1 MIAKLAMSAVA
12 LPALVLLAAPTAHA
26 DQRTAVAAAAG
37 TEGLTPALAAA
48 YTQAEEAARAEGVP
62 LYINSGYRSPAEQ
75 QAMWEDGLATYGGPD
90 EARRWVLPPDES
102 THVSGQAID
111 VGPQPGAQWLESNGN
126 RWGLCRIY
134 ANEWWHFEL
143 ATAPGGS
150 CPALRA
156 DASDRPQAPALPPAI
171 IPPNTG
177 SSSLFQSWQWGPG
190 Q

>member
-1 MIAKLAMSAVA
+1 MIAKLAMSAAA
-12 LPALVLLAAPTAHA
+12 LPALFVLLAPGAHA

-48 YTQAEEAARAEGVP
+48 YTQAEEAARAEGVT

-75 QAMWEDGLATYGGPD
+75 QAMWEDGIATYGSPD
-90 EARRWVLPPDES
+90 EARRWVLPPEES

-111 VGPQPGAQWLESNGN
+111 VGPQPGAQWLERNGN

-143 ATAPGGS
+143 ATAPGGL

-156 DASDRPQAPALPPAI
+156 DASEPPPAPALPPQAM
-171 IPPNTG
+171 PPNTG
-177 SSSLFQSWQWGPG
+177 SAGPLHVWPWGPA